1 MHRIVST
8 FRRAA
13 RAAVPAVAALAAF
26 AIVAPGPLVDGPS
39 LIGKAWAQA
48 KTKAAAPA
56 KGPTITSA
64 EATKFITDMGNRTVS
79 ILSQQGDAKARNDA
93 FTAIM
98 LEAMDFESMA
108 LQTLGKMART
118 VSPKDKREFTQLF
131 AAYVIDVAIEKF
143 GSTNVARF
151 AIGQLKP
158 QPNGDIKVNTAVS
171 TAEKPLSVDWRVHN
185 KAGKPSINDVEV
197 DGYSLVI
204 HYRGEFERAGVSN
217 VPGLI
222 GKLKSLT
229 SHSKALPVVR
239 TAMK

>member
-1 MHRIVST
+1 MHRIVSSL
-8 FRRAA
+8 RRAV
-13 RAAVPAVAALAAF
+13 VPAVAALA
-26 AIVAPGPLVDGPS
+26 VL
-39 LIGKAWAQA
+39 
-48 KTKAAAPA
+48 AAAPGLVGESGA
-56 KGPTITSA
+56 LIAQAQAQDKIKRSAPQGPTITPD
-64 EATKFITDMGNRTVS
+64 EATKFIREMGNRTVS
-79 ILSQQGDAKARNDA
+79 VLSQQGDAKARNDA

-98 LEAMDFESMA
+98 LEAMDFEAMA

-118 VSPKDKREFTQLF
+118 VTPKDKQEFTQLF

-143 GSTNVARF
+143 GSTKVSSF

-171 TAEKPLSVDWRVHN
+171 TAEKPLNVDWRLHN
-185 KAGKPSINDVEV
+185 KTGKPSINDVEV

-222 GKLKSLT
+222 GKLRSLT
-229 SHSKALPVVR
+229 SNSTALPVVR

>member
-1 MHRIVST
+1 MHRIVSSL
-8 FRRAA
+8 RRA
-13 RAAVPAVAALAAF
+13 VLPAVAAIAVLAA
-26 AIVAPGPLVDGPS
+26 VPGPVGES
-39 LIGKAWAQA
+39 GALIGRAYAQD
-48 KTKAAAPA
+48 KIKRSAP
-56 KGPTITSA
+56 KGPTITPD
-64 EATKFITDMGNRTVS
+64 EATNFIREMGNRTVS
-79 ILSQQGDAKARNDA
+79 VLSQQGDAKARNAA

-98 LEAMDFESMA
+98 LEAMDFEAMA

-118 VSPKDKREFTQLF
+118 VSQNDKKEFTQLF
-131 AAYVIDVAIEKF
+131 AAYVIDVAIERF
-143 GSTNVARF
+143 GSTKVNSF

-158 QPNGDIKVNTAVS
+158 QPNGDIKVNTAV
-171 TAEKPLSVDWRVHN
+171 TADKPLNVDWRLHN

-229 SHSKALPVVR
+229 SNSTALPVVR

>member
-1 MHRIVST
+1 ML
-8 FRRAA
+8 RRAA
-13 RAAVPAVAALAAF
+13 RAAAPAVAALAAF
-26 AIVAPGPLVDGPS
+26 AAAPGLVADGTGLIAPS
-39 LIGKAWAQA
+39 HAQSKAKSQA
-48 KTKAAAPA
+48 P
-56 KGPTITSA
+56 KGPTITPD
-64 EATKFITDMGNRTVS
+64 EATNFIREMGNRTVS
-79 ILSQQGDAKARNDA
+79 VLSQQGDAKARNDA

-98 LEAMDFESMA
+98 LEAMDFEAMA

-118 VSPKDKREFTQLF
+118 VTPKDKQEFTQLF

-143 GSTNVARF
+143 GSTKVNSF

-171 TAEKPLSVDWRVHN
+171 TAEKPLNVDWRLHN
-185 KAGKPSINDVEV
+185 KTGKPSINDVEV

-229 SHSKALPVVR
+229 SNSTALPVVR

>member
-1 MHRIVST
+1 MHRIVCSL
-8 FRRAA
+8 RRAV
-13 RAAVPAVAALAAF
+13 VPAVAALAVLA
-26 AIVAPGPLVDGPS
+26 AALGLVGESDA
-39 LIGKAWAQA
+39 LIAQA
-48 KTKAAAPA
+48 QAQDKIKRSAPQ
-56 KGPTITSA
+56 GPTITPD
-64 EATKFITDMGNRTVS
+64 EATKFIREMGNRTVS
-79 ILSQQGDAKARNDA
+79 VLSQQGDAKARNDA

-98 LEAMDFESMA
+98 LEAMDFEAMA

-118 VSPKDKREFTQLF
+118 VTPKDKQEFTQLF

-143 GSTNVARF
+143 GSTKVSSF

-171 TAEKPLSVDWRVHN
+171 TAEKPLNVDWRLHN
-185 KAGKPSINDVEV
+185 KTGKPSINDVEV

-222 GKLKSLT
+222 GKLRSLT
-229 SHSKALPVVR
+229 SNSTALPVVR